1 MMLQNAPEA
10 VAKLMHTCAVYP
22 RERKS
27 YGSFLPTNSTMS
39 SLKTKDVNLEGNRGF
54 AFKAHFEND
63 FLKKCRKG
71 NSF

>member
-10 VAKLMHTCAVYP
+10 VAKLMYTCAVYP

-54 AFKAHFEND
+54 AF
-63 FLKKCRKG
+63 
-71 NSF
+71 